1 MEYRAWTGEVP
12 EEFARF
18 WYAML
23 EESGLLGSGVVADWQ
38 VRLREHF
45 SRELEAKRMG
55 WFVALDGGRIVGTA
69 AAFLHGGPSYI
80 FKDRAATLA
89 GIYVLPRY
97 RRRGI
102 ARELTQRAV
111 AWCREQGCASVR
123 LRASTAG
130 RPLYESLGFHDGD
143 EMVLTL
149 V

>member
-12 EEFARF
+12 DEFALF

-23 EESGLLGSGVVADWQ
+23 EECGLLGSGVVADWR

-45 SRELEAKRMG
+45 SREMEAQRMR
-55 WFVALDGGRIVGTA
+55 WFVALEGMRIAGTA

-89 GIYVLPRY
+89 GIYVVPPY

-102 ARELTQRAV
+102 ARELTERAV
-111 AWCREQGCASVR
+111 TWCRDQGCASVR
-123 LRASTAG
+123 LRASAAG
-130 RPLYESLGFHDGD
+130 RPLYESLGFRDGD

-149 V
+149 L